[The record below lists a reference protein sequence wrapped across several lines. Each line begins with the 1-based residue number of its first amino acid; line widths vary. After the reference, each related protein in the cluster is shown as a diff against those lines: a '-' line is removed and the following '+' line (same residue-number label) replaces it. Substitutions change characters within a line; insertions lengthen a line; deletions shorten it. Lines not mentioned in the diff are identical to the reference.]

1 MGKQI
6 DTLSAIA
13 FNNNESFG
21 RGNTSVVVDKKI
33 TKLIVLGHTIA
44 TKIRSG
50 KSTELI
56 LNSCGYKS
64 ALTLRR
70 LKGIDRIFLE
80 SKGGDW
86 YINNVKWNGKEIELK
101 Y

>member
-1 MGKQI
+1 MSREI
-6 DTLSAIA
+6 DKLSAIA

-21 RGNTSVVVDKKI
+21 QGNTSVIVDKKV
-33 TKLIVLGHTIA
+33 TKLIVYGHTVA
-44 TKIRSG
+44 VKLKVG

-64 ALTLRR
+64 GLTLRR
-70 LKGIDRIFLE
+70 LKGLE
-80 SKGGDW
+80 GFDLTTKNGDW
-86 YINNVKWNGKEIELK
+86 YVNDVKWNGSEIELR

>member
-1 MGKQI
+1 MSKEI

-13 FNNNESFG
+13 FNNNESSG

-33 TKLIVLGHTIA
+33 TKLIVYGHTVAI
-44 TKIRSG
+44 KIRAG

-70 LKGIDRIFLE
+70 LKGINNIDLV